1 MRFFSKKRQKPSVE
15 LSDQSF
21 ILEPILTPSGIV
33 DGSDDNDPS
42 ALALTV
48 SLEEIDD
55 FNGEFDSAP
64 DLDLPDA
71 PEILDNFLDRPIPEA
86 ELELLDFAIADSE
99 VEMLLDPE
107 IQPELDL
114 STEIELP
121 ESVKETT
128 IDSLNLERTTNEN
141 ELSNADEN
149 VALETEDSN
158 ATLDPEEAIAET
170 EPPQSEGSEGS
181 FETEEIAIASEEM
194 SNDGS
199 ELATSEETEI
209 SDNVE
214 LNPSLENESDPE
226 TTAVEN
232 SEGSLPENEIDSPD
246 DSDPESID
254 PILPPD
260 IIPQAEFTFD
270 SGVFTIGESGVVG
283 IDFLFDGGAYKGE
296 LGMFSL
302 EGMNEFEPGSEAFI
316 QEAARRALSQSELGH
331 VVISDIQEG
340 ARFSAALPHEGN
352 FNSGEYLGVK
362 EFTMRAGDKV
372 AFMLIPNGT
381 VERIFEHPGSGGH
394 IRPLF
399 SLATA
404 NPNDMF
410 HAGQIADVT
419 GEGNTFVF
427 EDLRVDG
434 GSDRDYNDI
443 IFQVRG
449 AKGEA
454 TLMESV
460 IDPAKDWRT
469 SDMGQA
475 LLAYTQTYIT
485 PDPVDNGLPDLL
497 AELDDLDA
505 LLNPPAEAEQPDTSD
520 PVSPD
525 LDADSLIDE
534 PEGDNPDAPETN
546 SIEDIET
553 PPSDSLEP
561 IVEENADADLV
572 DETPEASPESIVEE
586 NADTVSETPEIP
598 QEPAIEDNSEADSIG
613 ETPSEQEPV
622 VAANSEDSP
631 SASIGEESFID
642 NGENNS
648 TLDPQENTANQ
659 GSDTPDTPLIDVPRT
674 IPSAEFV
681 TRIENITTS
690 LRNPEVA
697 AAVGSETEVMAL
709 TSRLERLTQ
718 TLSRQETVTP
728 ESAIAINNLLN
739 RVEIL
744 SSPPT
749 PSPVTLV
756 SPPNFTFA
764 PESQPL
770 VGVINTGFSENS
782 PSIDSLKATLG
793 NNWVNSDRNPLL
805 LLDTSPGKWTD
816 ALVEFV
822 DAARESGQP
831 NAVINLSLDLTQ
843 INPDGSLTTRYELTI
858 QEKAALAYAQRH
870 NVLVVVSAGEQVG
883 QMSALGKASL
893 EFDNVITV
901 GAAARVNDAV
911 ALSKAYDLAENSGSG
926 AALDILADGS
936 TQQAS
941 VQVTAAISQVWA
953 TNPKLNYTQVID
965 ILKRTATDLGKPNW
979 DLQTGSGLLNMVAV
993 VHLAKATQPEPY
1005 TIKPGQRTIT
1015 DNFISQPSLNKQLP
1029 GDPTHP
1035 AATLPGI
1042 PETQVD
1048 TGGNS
1053 LTDATQLLPS
1063 ATVDIIDQVSSIDP
1077 IDVFRTDSRYLQGA
1091 DFSVLDGELSI
1102 QYLTPS
1108 GQLLGTQVLGK
1119 GSHQLEL
1126 PAHASGEIVMKIER
1140 RNQNPATYMLYGF
1153 ESTKPQPFNID
1164 LEFDSPL
1171 TASQKQ
1177 ILKAAAKN
1185 VADLIGQGLPTAIVD
1200 GKIIDDIN
1208 IKISTANLD
1217 GAGGTQARTK
1227 IDFMRYGSLLPAQSL
1242 VQFDA
1247 ADIAELERSG
1257 SLFDVAQHEFL
1268 HALGFGN
1275 LWEAKGLVNYA
1286 GTPLAQYNGRNAVGE
1301 FQKAGGLMDTIAL
1314 ETEGNGSASLH
1325 WHQQLFPNEIMTAD
1339 LNGFTGEPVPIS
1351 AVTIASLADLG
1362 YVVNLDRATPGYQ
1375 LFGSQT
1381 FNAED
1386 LTPEQIE
1393 AFRQLA
1399 EMSFEEPDAD
1409 YEYIAPI
1416 MPTVD
1421 PDTVAPE
1428 IWAHAERA
1436 PNGEYYD
1443 WVPYQIKSGDTLSHL
1458 ALRYLGN
1465 ASYDYYMWIANR
1477 NGIPNEHYIVAGNWI
1492 QVPIHHP
1499 NYAWKQEQE
1508 RLRREEELRRRQEEE
1523 ERQRREQEE
1532 AFRREQERVR
1542 QEEEARR
1549 REAEAK
1555 QRELEEQERRLR
1567 EERERRRQE
1576 EERRL
1581 EEARL
1586 AELARQAEIA
1596 RQQGKGGLD
1605 WYIAKPLPEF
1615 GPVDPFETRLTGETV
1630 GNLVPDDYYRFTL
1643 SRNGRI
1649 TAELRQLL
1657 ADADLVLYDV
1667 RNRPI
1672 AYSMREGVTDEHLI
1686 ADLIPGTYM
1695 LRVNSPKGVTTDYE
1709 LIVKFKHLL
1718 SQTEQGPPPGW
1729 QVGGGN
1735 GGSGGSGG
1743 GAAGPLFSDPRIQ
1756 RIYDTALKNF
1766 ADPER
1771 AKANDQI
1778 AALER
1783 EKRGYEQERQ
1793 ALLDKMNAEQRAKV
1807 HQALDN
1813 ERHKA
1818 NVWVDNITN
1827 PIKNTVD
1834 SLADGIINQANS
1846 VADSLLSTV
1855 NNIWD
1860 FGNSWIK
1867 DRKEDARNLIRQ
1879 GRDAVKSAVNNA
1891 RSWLKAELGKI
1902 QDAVKSAVWHF
1913 FEAIKN
1919 AYRTGGEINQII
1931 ADAANAFR
1939 SAIDRAVRG
1948 ANELVGNF
1956 KGQVLN
1962 AVDWTK
1968 NLGISVSGFNF
1979 NAYNQVVKPA
1989 VDAIAS
1995 GVSSTINGIG
2005 NSLKDITNWLEPRTQ
2020 DAVAKIVNALLGDQ
2034 TGNLWNK
2041 INGVDAKIAATR
2053 TGLEKAI
2060 AKESIR
2066 LKDLL
2071 NKADDLIVSV
2081 VQSPQYIDDVIIE
2094 VGDYIKEHWPVILAT
2109 TTGFIAAE
2117 VAVGLLA
2124 AVPEPT
2130 LLTKVAAVTLQ
2141 GLIIAMIGTGVVIEL
2156 GNALSEADKWWNL
2169 ATTAN
2174 GDREQIAA
2182 ASRSFIRM
2190 IGHAALAIAGAK
2202 QFKSKLVRAY
2212 QNYFATHKM
2221 SISRRKHILDGDQH
2235 GGGHGPG
2242 RNISGKTEFP
2252 SQWSDEK
2259 SINSIYDVLKDP
2271 NSKWTQQTGSPGA
2284 KYTKKGDP
2292 VRWSVEGH
2300 RDGIDIKVI
2309 VAPDGEGIITAFP
2322 TNVQPNP

>member
-1 MRFFSKKRQKPSVE
+1 
-15 LSDQSF
+15 
-21 ILEPILTPSGIV
+21 
-33 DGSDDNDPS
+33 
-42 ALALTV
+42 
-48 SLEEIDD
+48 
-55 FNGEFDSAP
+55 
-64 DLDLPDA
+64 
-71 PEILDNFLDRPIPEA
+71 
-86 ELELLDFAIADSE
+86 
-99 VEMLLDPE
+99 
-107 IQPELDL
+107 
-114 STEIELP
+114 
-121 ESVKETT
+121 
-128 IDSLNLERTTNEN
+128 
-141 ELSNADEN
+141 
-149 VALETEDSN
+149 
-158 ATLDPEEAIAET
+158 
-170 EPPQSEGSEGS
+170 
-181 FETEEIAIASEEM
+181 
-194 SNDGS
+194 
-199 ELATSEETEI
+199 
-209 SDNVE
+209 
-214 LNPSLENESDPE
+214 
-226 TTAVEN
+226 
-232 SEGSLPENEIDSPD
+232 
-246 DSDPESID
+246 
-254 PILPPD
+254 
-260 IIPQAEFTFD
+260 
-270 SGVFTIGESGVVG
+270 
-283 IDFLFDGGAYKGE
+283 
-296 LGMFSL
+296 
-302 EGMNEFEPGSEAFI
+302 MNEFEPGSEAFI

-561 IVEENADADLV
+561 IVEENADADLVDETPEALPEPIVEENVDADLV

-843 INPDGSLTTRYELTI
+843 INPDGSLTTRYELTL

-901 GAAARVNDAV
+901 GTAARVNDAV
-911 ALSKAYDLAENSGSG
+911 ALSQAYDLAANSGSG

-1177 ILKAAAKN
+1177 ILEAAAKN

-1286 GTPLAQYNGRNAVGE
+1286 GTPLAQYNGRNAVEE

-1421 PDTVAPE
+1421 PNKVAPE
-1428 IWAHAERA
+1428 IWAHAERFWK
-1436 PNGEYYD
+1436 NGEYYD
-1443 WVPYQIKSGDTLSHL
+1443 WVRYQLRSGDTISHIAQRTMGNGLDPDYWAFIGNKNGL
-1458 ALRYLGN
+1458 ANVHRIAAG
-1465 ASYDYYMWIANR
+1465 DWIW
-1477 NGIPNEHYIVAGNWI
+1477 IP
-1492 QVPIHHP
+1492 QHHP
-1499 NYAWKQEQE
+1499 DYEWKQEQE
-1508 RLRREEELRRRQEEE
+1508 RLRREHELRQRQEEE
-1523 ERQRREQEE
+1523 ARIRREQEE
-1532 AFRREQERVR
+1532 AFAREQERVR
-1542 QEEEARR
+1542 REEEERR
-1549 REAEAK
+1549 REAEAN

-1567 EERERRRQE
+1567 EEMERRRQE

-1643 SRNGRI
+1643 SRGGRI

-1672 AYSMREGVTDEHLI
+1672 AYSMREGITDEHLI

-1709 LIVKFKHLL
+1709 LVVQFKHKL
-1718 SQTEQGPPPGW
+1718 SQSELGLPGW
-1729 QVGGGN
+1729 N
-1735 GGSGGSGG
+1735 PGGSGSSSGSGG
-1743 GAAGPLFSDPRIQ
+1743 CAAGPLFSDPRIQ

-1771 AKANDQI
+1771 AKANAQI

-1807 HQALDN
+1807 HQALDDT
-1813 ERHKA
+1813 RDYA
-1818 NVWVDNITN
+1818 RGRVDGIIN
-1827 PIKNTVD
+1827 PIKNSVD
-1834 SLADGIINQANS
+1834 TLGNEIKNKADS
-1846 VADSLLSTV
+1846 VANSLLSAV
-1855 NNIWD
+1855 NNIPD
-1860 FGNSWIK
+1860 FGWNWAK
-1867 DRKEDARNLIRQ
+1867 NLKEDARKLIRQ
-1879 GRDAVKSAVNNA
+1879 GQDAVKSAVNNA
-1891 RSWLKAELGKI
+1891 QTWLKGQLTNI
-1902 QDAVKSAVWHF
+1902 QNNVNSAISTF
-1913 FEAIKN
+1913 FDTIKN

-1931 ADAANAFR
+1931 ANAANAFR

-1948 ANELVGNF
+1948 ANELVGQF
-1956 KGQVLN
+1956 KGRVLS
-1962 AVDWTK
+1962 AVEWTK
-1968 NLGISVSGFNF
+1968 NLGINIDIFGKKFGFNV
-1979 NAYNQVVKPA
+1979 YNQLVKPA
-1989 VDAIAS
+1989 VDTIS
-1995 GVSSTINGIG
+1995 GSVSSTINGIG
-2005 NSLKDITNWLEPRTQ
+2005 NTLKGITDWLEPRTQ
-2020 DAVAKIVNALLGDQ
+2020 KAVADVVNALLGDQ
-2034 TGNLWNK
+2034 TGHLWNK

-2060 AKESIR
+2060 KDQGDVYKRLLDNFVNGLGSTSNFVIGALMGEFNNDSSIWQV
-2066 LKDLL
+2066 LL
-2071 NKADDLIVSV
+2071 DSAIGMIPIAGEIGDVRDLIAYTKRFIDNPSEMQDPWNWVGV
-2081 VQSPQYIDDVIIE
+2081 VGS
-2094 VGDYIKEHWPVILAT
+2094 L
-2109 TTGFIAAE
+2109 
-2117 VAVGLLA
+2117 VGL
-2124 AVPEPT
+2124 VPVAGGAIKGV
-2130 LLTKVAAVTLQ
+2130 TKVARNADFVTEMRKLGPTIVDAVVDFVKRTDWTSLASKSKNFYIKILDSIEGFLRKLNDGIRSFDNLLPKLGILQ
-2141 GLIIAMIGTGVVIEL
+2141 PQYAGIGRLPDEGFFANLADNISQLRREAPKKIDEGFTWLKNSLDDIPRLPGPVKVRPGSIDDLLIGTTKISDSKTTVYLKDRGLEAAWQDFKDFTEGFDVVGKNVPDPKQL
-2156 GNALSEADKWWNL
+2156 FQSDMGNGR
-2169 ATTAN
+2169 TA
-2174 GDREQIAA
+2174 I
-2182 ASRSFIRM
+2182 
-2190 IGHAALAIAGAK
+2190 
-2202 QFKSKLVRAY
+2202 
-2212 QNYFATHKM
+2212 
-2221 SISRRKHILDGDQH
+2221 
-2235 GGGHGPG
+2235 G
-2242 RNISGKTEFP
+2242 RNFSSGGPPTIEIQENGKTIIEIRY
-2252 SQWSDEK
+2252 SQ
-2259 SINSIYDVLKDP
+2259 YDKDIP
-2271 NSKWTQQTGSPGA
+2271 KYSPEPPF
-2284 KYTKKGDP
+2284 DP
-2292 VRWSVEGH
+2292 
-2300 RDGIDIKVI
+2300 I
-2309 VAPDGEGIITAFP
+2309 P
-2322 TNVQPNP
+2322 